1 MTYTELEAA
10 VAPYFD
16 DRNDLLHVA
25 RMRADFGRV
34 IANANLR
41 AQQAQILEAAETHNA
56 IVRDETRRR
65 NAILSMAY
73 HTR

>member
-1 MTYTELEAA
+1 MTYAELEAA

-25 RMRADFGRV
+25 RMRADF
-34 IANANLR
+34 AAMMATTKLR
-41 AQQAQILEAAETHNA
+41 AIQAQILEAAETHNA
-56 IVRDETRRR
+56 IVRDEMRRR
-65 NAILSMAY
+65 KAILTMAY